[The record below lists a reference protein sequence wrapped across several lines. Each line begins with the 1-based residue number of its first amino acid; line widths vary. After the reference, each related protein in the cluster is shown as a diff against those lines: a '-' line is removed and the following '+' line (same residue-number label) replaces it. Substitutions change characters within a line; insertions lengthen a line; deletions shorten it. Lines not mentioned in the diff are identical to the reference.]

1 MHRIAPGMGVG
12 YKPRMTTDSDCRS
25 WFSASDLLTQDASAP
40 VALMG
45 APMGLGSITPGR
57 CDEAPAV
64 VRAAMKRMSVY
75 DLETETDLSALRVF
89 DAGDADITDLEPAA
103 SLAPLMAMMGPLAKE
118 HALTIVLGGNN
129 AITRPCVHALDPS
142 LKRVG
147 VLTLDAHFDLRDTD
161 CGLTN
166 GNPIQALLEDGLP
179 GEHIAQIGL
188 LPFANTKKA
197 HQKAKDAGIYVAT
210 AAACK
215 AQGLAAIAANALERL
230 ASRCDA
236 IHVDFDIDIVERSA
250 MPGAPGARPG
260 GVAVQDFFDATRLI
274 CAHPKVRS
282 VDLTEFD
289 PSLDV
294 AAVSALT
301 AARWTCEVLAG
312 FLKR

>member
-1 MHRIAPGMGVG
+1 M
-12 YKPRMTTDSDCRS
+12 TDSDCRS
-25 WFSASDLLTQDASAP
+25 WFSAADLLTQDASAP
-40 VALMG
+40 VALVG

-75 DLETETDLSALRVF
+75 DLETETDLSALRVH
-89 DAGDADITDLEPAA
+89 DAGDADIADLEPAA
-103 SLAPLMAMMGPLAKE
+103 SLAPLMAMLGPLTKA
-118 HALTIVLGGNN
+118 HALTVVLGGNN
-129 AITRPCVHALDPS
+129 AITRPCVHALDPT
-142 LKRVG
+142 LQRVG

-179 GEHIAQIGL
+179 GAHVAQIGL

-197 HQKAKDAGIYVAT
+197 HDKAKAAGIHVVTNIQCMRSGLEYVA
-210 AAACK
+210 
-215 AQGLAAIAANALERL
+215 LEALEHLSR
-230 ASRCDA
+230 RCDV
-236 IHVDFDIDIVERSA
+236 IHVDFDIDVVERSA

-260 GVAVQDFFDATRLI
+260 GIPVNDFFGATAAI

-294 AAVSALT
+294 AAISALT

>member
-1 MHRIAPGMGVG
+1 M
-12 YKPRMTTDSDCRS
+12 TDSDCRS
-25 WFSASDLLTQDASAP
+25 WFSAADLLTQDRTAAI
-40 VALMG
+40 ALIG
-45 APMGLGSITPGR
+45 APLCLGSITPGR
-57 CDEAPAV
+57 CDLAPET

-75 DLETETDLSALRVF
+75 DLETETDLSSLRVF
-89 DAGDADITDLEPAA
+89 DAGDADIRDVEPAGA
-103 SLAPLMAMMGPLAKE
+103 LAPLMACISPLTKK
-118 HALTIVLGGNN
+118 HALTIILGGNN
-129 AITRPCVHALDPS
+129 AVTRPCVHALDPS

-179 GEHIAQIGL
+179 GAHIAQIGL

-197 HQKAKDAGIYVAT
+197 HNKAKDAGIYVAT

-215 AQGLAAIAANALERL
+215 AQGLAAIAKNALARL
-230 ASRCDA
+230 ASRCDV
-236 IHVDFDIDIVERSA
+236 IHVDFDIDIVERA
-250 MPGAPGARPG
+250 HMPGAPGARPG
-260 GVAVQDFFDATRLI
+260 GVSPQELFDATRLI

-294 AAVSALT
+294 AAISALT
-301 AARWTCEVLAG
+301 AARWVCEVLAG
-312 FLKR
+312 FQKR

>member
-1 MHRIAPGMGVG
+1 
-12 YKPRMTTDSDCRS
+12 MTTDSDCRS
-25 WFSASDLLTQDASAP
+25 WFSAADLLTQDASAP
-40 VALMG
+40 VALLG

-57 CDEAPAV
+57 CDLAPET

-75 DLETETDLSALRVF
+75 DLETETDLSTLRVF
-89 DAGDADITDLEPAA
+89 DAGDVGLGQASPAE
-103 SLAPLMAMMGPLAKE
+103 SLAPIVERLAPLT
-118 HALTIVLGGNN
+118 HDRALTIVLGGNN

-142 LKRVG
+142 LQRVG

-179 GEHIAQIGL
+179 GAHVAQVGL
-188 LPFANTKKA
+188 LPFANTRKA
-197 HQKAKDAGIYVAT
+197 HEKAKNAGIYVAT

-215 AQGLAAIAANALERL
+215 AQGLAAIATNALERL
-230 ASRCDA
+230 AARCDV
-236 IHVDFDIDIVERSA
+236 IHVDFDIDVVERSA

-260 GVAVQDFFDATRLI
+260 GVAVQDFFDATRRI

-294 AAVSALT
+294 AAISALT
-301 AARWTCEVLAG
+301 AARWVCEVLAG
-312 FLKR
+312 FQKR

>member
-1 MHRIAPGMGVG
+1 M
-12 YKPRMTTDSDCRS
+12 TDSDCRS
-25 WFSASDLLTQDASAP
+25 WFSSADLLTTDASAP
-40 VALMG
+40 VAFLG
-45 APMGLGSITPGR
+45 APLGLGSITPGR
-57 CDEAPAV
+57 CDMGPAT

-89 DAGDADITDLEPAA
+89 DAGDVGLEQVEPAEA
-103 SLAPLMAMMGPLAKE
+103 LAPIVERLAPLLKAHQLA
-118 HALTIVLGGNN
+118 VLIGGNN
-129 AITRPCVHALDPS
+129 AVTRPAVHALDPT
-142 LKRVG
+142 LQKVG

-179 GEHIAQIGL
+179 GAHVAQIGL

-197 HQKAKDAGIYVAT
+197 HDKAKAAGIYVAT
-210 AAACK
+210 AAACR
-215 AQGLAAIAANALERL
+215 AQGLAAIAENALARL
-230 ASRCDA
+230 AAKCDV
-236 IHVDFDIDIVERSA
+236 IHVDFDIDVVERGH

-260 GVAVQDFFDATRLI
+260 GVAAQDFFNATRLI
-274 CAHPKVRS
+274 CAHPKVRC

-294 AAVSALT
+294 AAISALT
-301 AARWTCEVLAG
+301 AARWACEVFAG

>member
-1 MHRIAPGMGVG
+1 
-12 YKPRMTTDSDCRS
+12 MTTDSDCRS
-25 WFSASDLLTQDASAP
+25 WFSAADLLTQDASAS
-40 VALMG
+40 VALLG

-57 CDEAPAV
+57 CNEAPEI

-75 DLETETDLSALRVF
+75 DLETETDLSTLRIF
-89 DAGDADITDLEPAA
+89 DDGDVSIEELQPAE
-103 SLAPLMAMMGPLAKE
+103 SLAPIVERLTPLTRD

-129 AITRPCVHALDPS
+129 AITRSCVHALDAT
-142 LKRVG
+142 LQRVG

-166 GNPIQALLEDGLP
+166 GNPIQTLLEDGLP
-179 GEHIAQIGL
+179 GAHVAQIGL

-197 HQKAKDAGIYVAT
+197 HDKAKSAGIYVAT

-215 AQGLAAIAANALERL
+215 AQGLAAISANALERL
-230 ASRCDA
+230 ASRCDV
-236 IHVDFDIDIVERSA
+236 IHVDFDIDVVERAA

-294 AAVSALT
+294 AAISALT
-301 AARWTCEVLAG
+301 AARWVCEVLAG
-312 FLKR
+312 FQKR

>member
-1 MHRIAPGMGVG
+1 
-12 YKPRMTTDSDCRS
+12 MTTDSDCRS
-25 WFSASDLLTQDASAP
+25 WFSAADLLTQDASAP
-40 VALMG
+40 VALVG
-45 APMGLGSITPGR
+45 APLGLGSITPGR
-57 CDEAPAV
+57 CDLAPET

-89 DAGDADITDLEPAA
+89 DAGDIGLSQAQPAEA
-103 SLAPLMAMMGPLAKE
+103 LAPIVERLAPLTKA

-129 AITRPCVHALDPS
+129 AVTRPCVHALDAT
-142 LKRVG
+142 LQRVG

-179 GEHIAQIGL
+179 GAHVAQIGL

-197 HQKAKDAGIYVAT
+197 HEKAKAAGIYVAS
-210 AAACK
+210 AAACR
-215 AQGLAAIAANALERL
+215 AEGLAKIAENALARL
-230 ASRCDA
+230 AARCDV
-236 IHVDFDIDIVERSA
+236 IHVDFDIDVVERGA

-260 GVAVQDFFDATRLI
+260 GVTAQDFFDATRLI
-274 CAHPKVRS
+274 CEHPKVRS

-294 AAVSALT
+294 ASISALT
-301 AARWTCEVLAG
+301 AARWVCEVLAG
-312 FLKR
+312 YLKR

>member
-1 MHRIAPGMGVG
+1 
-12 YKPRMTTDSDCRS
+12 MTASDSDCRS
-25 WFSASDLLTQDASAP
+25 WFSAADLLTSDTSAP
-40 VALMG
+40 VALLG
-45 APMGLGSITPGR
+45 APLGLGSITPGR

-89 DAGDADITDLEPAA
+89 DAGDVGLDGAQPAEA
-103 SLAPLMAMMGPLAKE
+103 LAPIVEKLAPLTKTHKLSI
-118 HALTIVLGGNN
+118 LLGGNN
-129 AITRPCVHALDPS
+129 AVTRPCVHALDPT
-142 LKRVG
+142 LQNVG

-166 GNPIQALLEDGLP
+166 GNPIWALLQEGLP
-179 GEHIAQIGL
+179 GAHVAQIGL

-210 AAACK
+210 AAACR

-230 ASRCDA
+230 ASRCDV
-236 IHVDFDIDIVERSA
+236 IHVDFDIDVIDRA
-250 MPGAPGARPG
+250 HMPGAPGARPG
-260 GVAVQDFFDATRLI
+260 GVTPQDFFDATRLI
-274 CAHPKVRS
+274 CAHPKVRC

-294 AAVSALT
+294 ASISALT
-301 AARWTCEVLAG
+301 AARWVCEVLAG

>member
-1 MHRIAPGMGVG
+1 
-12 YKPRMTTDSDCRS
+12 MTPDSDCRS
-25 WFSASDLLTQDASAP
+25 WFSAADLLTQDAGAP
-40 VALMG
+40 VALLG
-45 APMGLGSITPGR
+45 APLGLGSITPGK
-57 CDEAPAV
+57 CDQAPAT

-89 DAGDADITDLEPAA
+89 DAGDADVAKLQPADA
-103 SLAPLMAMMGPLAKE
+103 FTPIVERLAPLTKA

-129 AITRPCVHALDPS
+129 AMTRPCAHALDPT
-142 LKRVG
+142 LQHVG

-179 GEHIAQIGL
+179 GAHIAQVGL

-197 HQKAKDAGIYVAT
+197 HEKAKAAGIYVAT

-236 IHVDFDIDIVERSA
+236 IHVDFDIDVVERSA
-250 MPGAPGARPG
+250 LPGAPGARPG
-260 GVAVQDFFDATRLI
+260 GVAVQDFFEATRLI

-294 AAVSALT
+294 AAISALT

-312 FLKR
+312 FQRR